1 MYTDVYRCIQMYT
14 VYMYLHPAHP
24 ALCTHH
30 TDFEAGFKHNEAA
43 SSDARGKTQTF
54 DFSQIRPVASR
65 AQ

>member
-1 MYTDVYRCIQMYT
+1 MYT